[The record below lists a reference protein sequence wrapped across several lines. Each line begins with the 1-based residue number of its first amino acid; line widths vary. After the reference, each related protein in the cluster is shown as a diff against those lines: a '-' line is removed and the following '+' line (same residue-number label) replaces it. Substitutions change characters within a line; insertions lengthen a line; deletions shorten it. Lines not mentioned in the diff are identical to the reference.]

1 MAREGRLTVA
11 EAVRSL
17 RAVDSDCSCDEDD
30 DSTEISA
37 MQATLENSD
46 LSESDSDDDS
56 DPPDFRNDYGG
67 QSSSNQWDT
76 LSSRAG
82 VTWKRVSGTTNRGR
96 AAAENVFSERS
107 GPTSYSQKG
116 VKSDSPLSA
125 FRLFVDEPML
135 RSILKFTIK
144 HGQADDAS
152 FSVDLR
158 ELEKFIGLQI
168 ARGVLVGKNTPI
180 HQFWSRE
187 WGYPIFAYTMSRDR
201 FKVLMKHLRF
211 DNFSTRRE
219 RRQADKFCL
228 ISETWN
234 DFIENCKRCYIPSF
248 DLTIDEQ
255 LFPCKTR
262 CPFIQCMPNK
272 PDKFGM
278 KFWLLVDASSKYLCN
293 GKPYLGKDP
302 TRNKGNDLPA
312 DVCLWLMRPF
322 FKKGYNVTMDN
333 FFTSVN
339 LVEKLKAEKTTLLGT
354 IRKQRKEVPK
364 IEAMMKDKPLHSSEV
379 YLSPSNTTL
388 TIYKAKKAKL
398 VYLLSSMHKTVSV
411 DLAHQ
416 KKLPKTVKYYN
427 LSKVGVDV
435 LDQMA
440 RYHTCKSATRRWP
453 VAVFYNII
461 DCACINAY
469 IIYCDITGQRLSRR
483 EFLLQLIKEM
493 CCDPPAESAPAP
505 LPESVVARSSQISR
519 KRKQCQL
526 QQCRNKS
533 SHSCHQCHKSCCGKH
548 TSTTITVATCSF
560 CANKSA

>member
-1 MAREGRLTVA
+1 MATAGKLTVA
-11 EAVRSL
+11 EAIRSL
-17 RAVDSDCSCDEDD
+17 QAVDSDCSCDEDD

-82 VTWKRVSGTTNRGR
+82 VTRKRVSGTTNRGR

-107 GPTSYSQKG
+107 GPTSYSQRG
-116 VKSDSPLSA
+116 VKSDSQLSA

-135 RSILKFTIK
+135 RSIWKFTIK

-152 FSVDLR
+152 FLVDLR
-158 ELEKFIGLQI
+158 ELEKFIGLQV

-180 HQFWSRE
+180 HQLWSRE
-187 WGYPIFAYTMSRDR
+187 WGYPIFANTMSRDR

-255 LFPCKTR
+255 LFPCKTH
-262 CPFIQCMPNK
+262 CPFIQYMPNK

-302 TRNKGNDLPA
+302 QET
-312 DVCLWLMRPF
+312 
-322 FKKGYNVTMDN
+322 
-333 FFTSVN
+333 
-339 LVEKLKAEKTTLLGT
+339 
-354 IRKQRKEVPK
+354 
-364 IEAMMKDKPLHSSEV
+364 
-379 YLSPSNTTL
+379 
-388 TIYKAKKAKL
+388 
-398 VYLLSSMHKTVSV
+398 
-411 DLAHQ
+411 
-416 KKLPKTVKYYN
+416 
-427 LSKVGVDV
+427 
-435 LDQMA
+435 
-440 RYHTCKSATRRWP
+440 
-453 VAVFYNII
+453 
-461 DCACINAY
+461 
-469 IIYCDITGQRLSRR
+469 
-483 EFLLQLIKEM
+483 KEM
-493 CCDPPAESAPAP
+493 IYLQMSAY
-505 LPESVVARSSQISR
+505 
-519 KRKQCQL
+519 
-526 QQCRNKS
+526 
-533 SHSCHQCHKSCCGKH
+533 G
-548 TSTTITVATCSF
+548 
-560 CANKSA
+560 